1 MNEECVLIIEQDT
14 LVRHPLAD
22 YLRDCGYRVLE
33 VVNYGEARALLD
45 KTSLRIDVVLADIQ
59 GPDEQ
64 EGFLFSSWLRR
75 AHPHVELL
83 LSGTVAKI
91 AQNAG
96 ELCEEGPAPI
106 KPADYHLVLDRIRR
120 ALAAR
125 DRWRSGKRDEP

>member
-33 VVNYGEARALLD
+33 AVNYGEARALLD

-59 GPDEQ
+59 TPDQ
-64 EGFLFSSWLRR
+64 EGFTFSSWLRR
-75 AHPHVELL
+75 AHSDVELL
-83 LSGTVAKI
+83 LSGTVARI
-91 AQNAG
+91 AQNA
-96 ELCEEGPAPI
+96 EEVCEKGPAPT
-106 KPADYHLVLDRIRR
+106 KPPDHNAILDRIRR

-125 DRWRSGKRDEP
+125 DRWRNS